1 MGFHAPHARQ
11 IFAGQFVTD
20 HGAEAQ
26 EAVVDNP
33 IVIAKNTISA
43 VREQT
48 SRAILFYSCGK
59 DSIMLLDLMAPV
71 FDEVVCVFMY
81 LVPELSHIDRYLK
94 DAQRRYKNI
103 KVIQVPHFRLTTIHR
118 EGIYCKART
127 VKKLLNLSDIDEQI
141 RKETGVEW
149 SFYGMKKSD
158 GLNRRLML
166 MSYGALPI
174 QPKTK
179 RAYPLSSLTNKD
191 VLAYIRQRRLP
202 APVQYGGKQS
212 NGVDFNLD
220 CFLWLRKHEP
230 SDLDKIYKAYPLSKK
245 ILFEYDFKASEVRG
259 ENDTPERDTERA
271 LQPANDQRL
280 PAERLKKEPKESRV
294 LTAHSLE

>member
-1 MGFHAPHARQ
+1 MLCGLGLP
-11 IFAGQFVTD
+11 
-20 HGAEAQ
+20 
-26 EAVVDNP
+26 AVVADNP
-33 IVIAKNTISA
+33 IALAKKTISA
-43 VREQT
+43 VRNQT

-59 DSIMLLDLMAPV
+59 DSIMLLDLIAPV

-81 LVPELSHIDRYLK
+81 LVPGLSHIDRYLV

-118 EGIYCKART
+118 EGIYCKPRPI
-127 VKKLLNLSDIDEQI
+127 KKLLNLSDIDEQL
-141 RKETGVEW
+141 RNETGIDW

-166 MSYGALPI
+166 MSYGDLPI

-220 CFLWLRKHEP
+220 CFLWLRKHAP
-230 SDLDKIYKAYPLSKK
+230 GDLEKIYKAYPLSKK

-259 ENDTPERDTERA
+259 EDDTSQCDTERA
-271 LQPANDQRL
+271 LQP
-280 PAERLKKEPKESRV
+280 
-294 LTAHSLE
+294 